1 MAFKLVAL
9 DLDDTL
15 LRSDLSISVRTRS
28 ALKKALARGVI
39 VAFATGRVADALS
52 NYVKSLGLH
61 RKRGYLI
68 CGNGTL
74 VLDSRT
80 GEIFDETW
88 LPAKA
93 ALAAFDLVDAEGFSA
108 QIYDGKNIIVSRQ
121 NEFSDADEK
130 LTGMKQIIPEDFRA
144 FLAER
149 GAHKIVIPADPML
162 LKPLEEILR
171 NVMGAEITLFTSKP
185 YYLEI
190 LPPACDKGTAL
201 EKVAKKLGI
210 AREDVMAFGDSMNDE
225 AMIRWAGLGVAMC
238 NGDERIKRIASLVTE
253 KSNDE
258 DGIALVIERYVL
270 GSLS

>member
-15 LRSDLSISVRTRS
+15 LRSDLTISAKTRA
-28 ALKKALARGVI
+28 ALKKALSRGVI
-39 VAFATGRVADALS
+39 VAFATGRVSDALS
-52 NYVKSLGLH
+52 NYVKCLGLH

-68 CGNGTL
+68 CGNGTI

-80 GEIFDETW
+80 GEVFDETW

-130 LTGMKQIIPEDFRA
+130 LTGMKQIIPDDFRG
-144 FLAER
+144 FLAAR

-171 NVMGAEITLFTSKP
+171 NVMSSEITLFTSKP

-190 LPPACDKGTAL
+190 LPPACDKGAAL
-201 EKVAKKLGI
+201 EK
-210 AREDVMAFGDSMNDE
+210 EVMAFGDSMNDE
-225 AMIRWAGLGVAMC
+225 AMIRWAGCGVAMC
-238 NGDERIKRIASLVTE
+238 NGDERIKRIADLVTE

-258 DGIALVIERYVL
+258 DGIAAVIDRYVL
-270 GSLS
+270 AALP